1 MILGKL
7 HRLNSGLV
15 AAAGLL
21 SFLLAMG
28 CTAAQVQS
36 HGASYVPICLAIGT
50 FDPISDG
57 PIPLPAELTL
67 KSYPKGKT
75 GYYIVQFKG
84 PVLEKWKKAL
94 ISAGARLLEYIPQFA
109 FIVKMDDQSREFAEN
124 MEAIR
129 WIGIYQPG
137 YRIAPDLLASVSK
150 KSNQPL
156 DLFVSVF
163 PGEDVSKLES
173 EIRRLGGEIAETSER
188 YGRIRVKIP
197 LKSITALSRLNGIK
211 WIEKAPE
218 LKIFPSTK
226 RRTKDEK
233 KKQGLNPQ

>member
-1 MILGKL
+1 MLRKL
-7 HRLNSGLV
+7 HRLNSGLLV
-15 AAAGLL
+15 AASLL
-21 SFLLAMG
+21 PFLIAMG
-28 CTAAQVQS
+28 CTAAEVQS
-36 HGASYVPICLAIGT
+36 HGTSYVPISLAIGT
-50 FDPISDG
+50 FDPVSDG

-94 ISAGARLLEYIPQFA
+94 ISAGARLLEYIPRFA
-109 FIVKMDDQSREFAEN
+109 FIVKMDDRSREFAEN

-137 YRIAPDLLASVSK
+137 YRIAPDLLAPVSK
-150 KSNQPL
+150 KSGQSV

-163 PGEDVSKLES
+163 PGEDVSKLAS
-173 EIRRLGGEIAETSER
+173 EIGRLGGEIGEISER
-188 YGRIRVKIP
+188 YGKIRVKIP
-197 LKSITALSRLNGIK
+197 PKSIPALSRLNGIK

-218 LKIFPSTK
+218 LKIFPSIK

-233 KKQGLNPQ
+233 KKQGLNPY